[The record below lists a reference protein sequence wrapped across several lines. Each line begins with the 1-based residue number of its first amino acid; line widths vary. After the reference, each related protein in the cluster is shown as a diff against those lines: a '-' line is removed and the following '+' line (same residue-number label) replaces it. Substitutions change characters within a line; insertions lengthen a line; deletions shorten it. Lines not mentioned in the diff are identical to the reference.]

1 MKLFYNSNHIEVGI
15 DEAGRGCLLGPVCVA
30 AVIMNDILEYAKI
43 QWSHN
48 KNIVMVGHYHQQKI
62 INNNEHNLV
71 FLGDWLTKFTVTKLD
86 QSGIWQ
92 GDYKEF
98 IKLA

>member
-1 MKLFYNSNHIEVGI
+1 MKDV
-15 DEAGRGCLLGPVCVA
+15 
-30 AVIMNDILEYAKI
+30 LEYAKQKWI
-43 QWSHN
+43 DN
-48 KNIVMVGHYHQQKI
+48 IDIVMVGHYHQQKI
-62 INNNEHNLV
+62 INENKCNLV

-86 QSGIWQ
+86 KNGIWQ

>member
-1 MKLFYNSNHIEVGI
+1 
-15 DEAGRGCLLGPVCVA
+15 
-30 AVIMNDILEYAKI
+30 
-43 QWSHN
+43 
-48 KNIVMVGHYHQQKI
+48 MVGHYHQQKI
-62 INNNEHNLV
+62 INENKYNLV

-86 QSGIWQ
+86 KNGIWQ